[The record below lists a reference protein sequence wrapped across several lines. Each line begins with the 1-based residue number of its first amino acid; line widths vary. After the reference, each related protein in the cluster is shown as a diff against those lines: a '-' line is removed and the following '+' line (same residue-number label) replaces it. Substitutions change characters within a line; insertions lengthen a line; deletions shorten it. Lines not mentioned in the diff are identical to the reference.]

1 MNHIKYFD
9 RNIEGRDFFST
20 DLHGCYDLLHEKLR
34 EVAFDTTKDRLF
46 SGGDWCDRGPDSKH
60 VLDYLSEPWI
70 HSVRANHEEMLI
82 EAYENPYSR
91 QAFEMLYFNGGSWFY
106 EISDAEQKAIYEAF
120 KSLPLGIEIAG
131 KIGIVHAQVP
141 YSDWSR
147 FKEASRIEL
156 DYNCKAVAQWSRTK
170 YDRKNDWQEVEGIE
184 KVYVGHTPTDS
195 GEIEKLANVYYCD
208 LGSFFRNKI
217 SFIELEY

>member
-9 RNIEGRDFFST
+9 RNTEGRDFFTS

-34 EVAFDTTKDRLF
+34 EVAFDTSKDRLF

-82 EAYENPYSR
+82 EAYENPDNR
-91 QAFEMLYFNGGSWFY
+91 QAFELLYFNGGSWFY
-106 EISDAEQKAIYEAF
+106 EISDSEQKAIYEAF

-141 YSDWSR
+141 YSDWSK
-147 FKEASRIEL
+147 FKEASDIEIE
-156 DYNCKAVAQWSRTK
+156 YNCKAVAQWSRTK
-170 YDRKNDWQEVEGIE
+170 YDRKNDWEEVEGIE
-184 KVYVGHTPTDS
+184 KVFVGHSPTDS
-195 GEIEKLANVYYCD
+195 LEVEKLANVYYCD
-208 LGSFFRNKI
+208 LGSFFSNKI